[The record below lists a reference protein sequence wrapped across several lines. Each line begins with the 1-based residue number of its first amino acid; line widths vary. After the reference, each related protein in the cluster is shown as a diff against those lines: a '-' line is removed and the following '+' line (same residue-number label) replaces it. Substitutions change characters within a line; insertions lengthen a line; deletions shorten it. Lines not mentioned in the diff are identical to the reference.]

1 MSLRM
6 SIDEALSRGLISKDD
21 AGQMKSA
28 KKQGNAALKNLAA
41 KTLAPAPR
49 RRSAAAVDGDGSP
62 QKILFNDLCLRIPGI
77 PLWEVT
83 GLIPGRKFRADIF
96 IPPSIVVEMDGFQF
110 HRSKEAFQKDRMRQN
125 LFVANGFKII
135 RVFAKQVFCPAMRK
149 ELVDQICEAAS
160 GGSHDRAQVE

>member
-1 MSLRM
+1 M

-41 KTLAPAPR
+41 KTAKPASR
-49 RRSAAAVDGDGSP
+49 RRSAAVDSDGSP
-62 QKILFNDLCLRIPGI
+62 QKILFDDLCQRLPGI
-77 PLWEVT
+77 PQWEVT

-96 IPPSIVVEMDGFQF
+96 IAPSIVVEMDGFQF

-149 ELVDQICEAAS
+149 ELVDQICEAA
-160 GGSHDRAQVE
+160 GSTLHGI